1 MNLIHLKYAL
11 EVARLGSLNKA
22 SESLL
27 IAQPNLSRAIKEL
40 ESETGVTIFKRTPRG
55 MVPTL
60 EGERFL
66 NRAAYIQ
73 KQVSDFENSFREGH
87 EPKRSFSVSVPRATY
102 IADGFSE
109 FCKSLGR
116 EPIEVLYRETN
127 ASETLQGVASSE
139 YSLGIVR
146 YAQHFDRYFRSL
158 FDEKEIECRQVSE
171 FRYMLLMSRECPLA
185 KRSVVHYTD
194 LEAYI
199 EIAHSDPYVPFISF
213 SEVRREELP
222 DNINRRIFV
231 FERASQ
237 LELLAAAPETFMWV
251 SPMPEMTLKRFGL
264 VQVPCI
270 DNKRVYR
277 DTLIYRSAYKLTAL
291 DRRFIEE
298 VSKSREKC
306 FGK

>member
-1 MNLIHLKYAL
+1 
-11 EVARLGSLNKA
+11 
-22 SESLL
+22 
-27 IAQPNLSRAIKEL
+27 
-40 ESETGVTIFKRTPRG
+40 
-55 MVPTL
+55 
-60 EGERFL
+60 
-66 NRAAYIQ
+66 
-73 KQVSDFENSFREGH
+73 
-87 EPKRSFSVSVPRATY
+87 
-102 IADGFSE
+102 
-109 FCKSLGR
+109 
-116 EPIEVLYRETN
+116 
-127 ASETLQGVASSE
+127 
-139 YSLGIVR
+139 
-146 YAQHFDRYFRSL
+146 
-158 FDEKEIECRQVSE
+158 
-171 FRYMLLMSRECPLA
+171 MLLMSRECPLA